1 MGASIEEQAM
11 SMAVGQLLAYLKIGV
26 LAFALMAVVWGI
38 VKFIETRGRA
48 EIGDR
53 DEADSD

>member
-1 MGASIEEQAM
+1 M
-11 SMAVGQLLAYLKIGV
+11 SMAIGQLLAYLKVAV

-48 EIGDR
+48 EIGDG
-53 DEADSD
+53 DEAETD